1 MRKEEV
7 EKTFEFIRRL
17 KRIHPAAREVILYF
31 YSPTPR
37 RQRLTVK
44 RRETGL
50 RLPVMAQYGPDGPPL
65 PTTPEEWTEP
75 RWIRSTSV
83 IKTLPGLTAR
93 VRQRVKDFST
103 VLGCRFPTVQDY
115 RIRSWGK
122 TTLRTL
128 ASWRYATRRYTNP
141 WELKLARRLIPL
153 RQPQRES
160 L

>member
-1 MRKEEV
+1 
-7 EKTFEFIRRL
+7 
-17 KRIHPAAREVILYF
+17 
-31 YSPTPR
+31 
-37 RQRLTVK
+37 
-44 RRETGL
+44 
-50 RLPVMAQYGPDGPPL
+50 MAQYGPDGPPL

-75 RWIRSTSV
+75 RWIDYV
-83 IKTLPGLTAR
+83 CHQDAPWLTTR
-93 VRQRVKDFST
+93 MRQRVKDFSM

-115 RIRSWGK
+115 RTRPWGK
-122 TTLRTL
+122 ATLRAL